1 MGKEPKPPKCRYACP
16 HCLDTFTEAG
26 SRDCHVRVVHEKRR
40 DHKCPHCNSRFGTA
54 GNMRTHCSN
63 VHEKVRAHKCPHC
76 DSRFG
81 QATHIRLS
89 LLESPSWP

>member
-1 MGKEPKPPKCRYACP
+1 M
-16 HCLDTFTEAG
+16 
-26 SRDCHVRVVHEKRR
+26 RVVHEKRR

-76 DSRFG
+76 NNLMKHTDTVHLKLREHACPNCPGVAFG
-81 QATHIRLS
+81 DKRGTSTNRT
-89 LLESPSWP
+89 